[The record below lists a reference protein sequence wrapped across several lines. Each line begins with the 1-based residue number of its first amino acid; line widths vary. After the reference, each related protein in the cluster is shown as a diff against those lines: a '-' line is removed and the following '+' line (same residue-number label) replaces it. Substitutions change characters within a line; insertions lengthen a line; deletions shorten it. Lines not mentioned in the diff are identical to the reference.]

1 MPKKSIAALAMPTLI
16 RREQARL
23 VPPKHLTA
31 AQSDIWDATVNA
43 LPPDY
48 FRPEVA
54 ATLERFCVG
63 VDRVRR
69 LEVLLAEVDPAQ
81 DFDRFDRIARL
92 AGIETARIAALA
104 RSLRITNQSRNAA
117 TAGRMAAG
125 AQPARTAEDD
135 ARAVAELVAWRLTES
150 AR

>member
-1 MPKKSIAALAMPTLI
+1 MPKTSAAALAMPALL

-23 VPPKHLTA
+23 VPPKHLTD
-31 AQSDIWDATVNA
+31 AQCSVWQTTVDA
-43 LPPDY
+43 LPASY

-63 VDRVRR
+63 VDRVRQ
-69 LEVLLAEVDPAQ
+69 LEALLAEADPRQ
-81 DFDRFDRIARL
+81 DFDRYERIVRL

-135 ARAVAELVAWRLTES
+135 AAAIASLTEWS
-150 AR
+150 RARDAR

>member
-1 MPKKSIAALAMPTLI
+1 MPKTSAAALAMPALL

-23 VPPKHLTA
+23 VPPKHLTE
-31 AQSDIWDATVNA
+31 AQCAMWRATVNA

-54 ATLERFCVG
+54 ATLERYCIG
-63 VDRVRR
+63 VDRVRQ
-69 LEVLLAEVDPAQ
+69 LEVLLAEDDPAQ
-81 DFDRFDRIARL
+81 DFDRYERIVRL

-135 ARAVAELVAWRLTES
+135 AAAVAELVAWRKGPQ
-150 AR
+150 